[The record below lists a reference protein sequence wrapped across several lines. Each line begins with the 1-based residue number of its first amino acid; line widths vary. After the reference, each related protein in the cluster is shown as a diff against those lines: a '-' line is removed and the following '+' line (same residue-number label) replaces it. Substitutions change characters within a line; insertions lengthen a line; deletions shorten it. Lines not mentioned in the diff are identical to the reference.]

1 VVAFRLDAA
10 DTKLMAIISSV
21 IESIGEQRDGR
32 RWVHEKHT
40 DHRGEAHERQ
50 WLAEPDEDLDAALAG
65 YAEAISDTLRE
76 AEIGANMAQI
86 KAEGSLAVVG
96 LEYSTIAQNRAQL
109 REEYRNATR
118 TEAIMIGDYL
128 NTFSDVQ
135 LQAAFGLTAGQAA
148 NLRAN
153 KLTPAAS
160 AATTIRAMTGA

>member
-1 VVAFRLDAA
+1 
-10 DTKLMAIISSV
+10 MAIVSSI
-21 IESIGEQRDGR
+21 IENVGEQRDGR

-40 DHRGEAHERQ
+40 DQLGEVHERQ

-65 YAEAISDTLRE
+65 YAEAISGALRE

-86 KAEGSLAVVG
+86 KTEGSLAEVS
-96 LEYSTIAQNRAQL
+96 LEHSTIAQNRAQL

-118 TEAIMIGDYL
+118 TEAMMIGDYL

-153 KLTPAAS
+153 KLTPAAN
-160 AATTIRAMTGA
+160 AAATIRAAAGA